1 MVLKGTIP
9 VLDESYDLSDPSG
22 TAMTAVS
29 GIIGVSMMFAI
40 FAAGRSIYNRLSQE
54 TDAVNQVEVL

>member
-1 MVLKGTIP
+1 MVVEGSIP

-29 GIIGVSMMFAI
+29 GVVSVTMMIAI
-40 FAAGRSIYNRLSQE
+40 FAAGLTVFNRLSQE
-54 TDAVNQVEVL
+54 TDALDEVEVL

>member
-1 MVLKGTIP
+1 MVLKGEIP

-29 GIIGVSMMFAI
+29 GIVGVAMMFGI
-40 FAAGRSIYNRLSQE
+40 FAAGRSVYNRLSQE
-54 TDAVNQVEVL
+54 TDAVNQIEVL

>member
-1 MVLKGTIP
+1 MVLKGEIP

-29 GIIGVSMMFAI
+29 GIIGVAMMFGI
-40 FAAGRSIYNRLSQE
+40 FAAGRAVYNRLSQE
-54 TDAVNQVEVL
+54 TDAVTQIEVL

>member
-1 MVLKGTIP
+1 MVLKGEIP

-29 GIIGVSMMFAI
+29 GIVGVAMMFGI
-40 FAAGRSIYNRLSQE
+40 FAAGRSVYNRLSRE

>member
-1 MVLKGTIP
+1 MVLKGSIP

-29 GIIGVSMMFAI
+29 GIVGVAMMFGI
-40 FAAGRSIYNRLSQE
+40 FAAGRAVYNRLSME
-54 TDAVNQVEVL
+54 TDAVNQIEVL